1 MRAAKMF
8 VQAVLPIEDEAHFAA
23 VRASLESLFASSS
36 VAGYLKRVQRSGLRV
51 RDFEGLLKNGLLGG
65 STPDAYQALGD
76 ADRGQ
81 ARELYLSLVEQVPLE
96 LRSRFLKV
104 YAYY

>member
-1 MRAAKMF
+1 MKAAKMF
-8 VQAVLPIEDEAHFAA
+8 EQAVLPIEDEAHFTA
-23 VRASLESLFASSS
+23 VKSSLEPLFASAN

-51 RDFEGLLKNGLLGG
+51 RDFEGLLGRGLLGA
-65 STPDAYQALGD
+65 STPGDYRALGD

>member
-1 MRAAKMF
+1 MF
-8 VQAVLPIEDEAHFAA
+8 VQTVLPIEDEAHFAA
-23 VRASLESLFASSS
+23 VKASLEPLFASGS
-36 VAGYLKRVQRSGLRV
+36 VAGYLKRVQRAKLRV
-51 RDFEGLLKNGLLGG
+51 RDFEGLLERGLLGP
-65 STPDAYQALGD
+65 STGEAYRALGD
-76 ADRGQ
+76 SDRGQ

>member
-1 MRAAKMF
+1 MF
-8 VQAVLPIEDEAHFAA
+8 VQAALPVNDEVHFAA
-23 VRASLESLFASSS
+23 VKASLETLFASGH
-36 VAGYLKRVQRSGLRV
+36 VAGFLKRVHQSKLRV
-51 RDFEGLLKNGLLGG
+51 RDYEGLLQRGLLGS
-65 STPDAYQALGD
+65 STAEAYKALGD

>member
-1 MRAAKMF
+1 MF
-8 VQAVLPIEDEAHFAA
+8 VQTVLPVKDEAHFAA
-23 VRASLESLFASSS
+23 VKASLEPLFASGN
-36 VAGYLKRVQRSGLRV
+36 VAGYLKRVQRAKLRV
-51 RDFEGLLKNGLLGG
+51 RDFEGLLQRGLLGAA
-65 STPDAYQALGD
+65 TAAAYQELAD
-76 ADRGQ
+76 SDRGQ

>member
-1 MRAAKMF
+1 MF
-8 VQAVLPIEDEAHFAA
+8 VQTVLPVNDQANFAA
-23 VRASLESLFASSS
+23 VKASLERLFASGN
-36 VAGYLKRVQRSGLRV
+36 VAGYLKRVQRTKLRV
-51 RDFEGLLKNGLLGG
+51 RDFEGLLRRGLLGAV
-65 STPDAYQALGD
+65 TAAAYQGLVD
-76 ADRGQ
+76 SDRGQ